1 MGWLRGGGVSILCW
15 DKKIRG
21 HNKLKWLSFHEDYLK
36 YGLSNSKNVRDLNSL
51 TFLLIVKVGWGWGGV
66 CAFHLVE
73 ITSLLLWCWRKKLL
87 KTINLWSYQLVVMF

>member
-15 DKKIRG
+15 DKKIRD

-36 YGLSNSKNVRDLNSL
+36 CGLSNSKNVRELNSL

-66 CAFHLVE
+66 CIPLGGNNLF
-73 ITSLLLWCWRKKLL
+73 LLWCLKK
-87 KTINLWSYQLVVMF
+87 KIIEND